1 MPSVIEDAVRD
12 AAGVVARERKAEIE
26 VNPPNPHESEC
37 AADDE
42 AHRAAITQLLRLA
55 AEMATPPP
63 SLHLVIYPGAPPIT
77 RLYIR
82 GAGIPTMYDA
92 IPEPHRAGMR
102 AAAAA
107 IKQISARLLRDPGGF
122 LVLYGTFA
130 ADDP

>member
-1 MPSVIEDAVRD
+1 MPSVIDDVVRD
-12 AAGVVARERKAEIE
+12 AADAIAREHHVDME

-37 AADDE
+37 VADYE
-42 AHRAAITQLLRLA
+42 EHRAAITQLLRLA
-55 AEMATPPP
+55 AELATPPR
-63 SLHLVIYPGAPPIT
+63 SLHLVIYPETPPIT

-92 IPEPHRAGMR
+92 ISEEHRPGVR